1 MFFPTFDPLYGIVIQ
16 TNYVRLFLHLAVC
29 ISNRPH
35 FLSVYQR
42 KNPCRMLGEHE
53 KNCVNH
59 EPGAIKKKMGYFA
72 RYPKERA
79 VFWFFKVNLKPNPL
93 CSNFPRVWRCIK
105 RSIFYLSECLWYLG
119 YFVITSRFNDEMA
132 FQFCFH

>member
-79 VFWFFKVNLKPNPL
+79 VF
-93 CSNFPRVWRCIK
+93 
-105 RSIFYLSECLWYLG
+105 
-119 YFVITSRFNDEMA
+119 
-132 FQFCFH
+132 